1 VSYHFE
7 PIATK
12 AAARYVFDASWGE
25 RRARAFYRSTYGWLL
40 RQHLDADLRFVE
52 KTPQN
57 SFVVPFLARAFP
69 EAQFVH
75 IIRDGRDVALSYS
88 KEPWLQ
94 AASLGSDRWEPGGYR
109 WGPYAR
115 FWVERERVDE
125 FESTSD
131 LHRCIWA
138 WRRFTE
144 AALAAGADLSSA
156 RYLELR
162 YEDVVTE
169 PGAAAEPLLEFLG
182 EYGQDAQTAL
192 QRALSGARPASV
204 GRWRNELTTEMRRP
218 WSARPALLKPGIR
231 VVNPY
236 RRSVADSSSVLA
248 TERCSCRPCSPHTLA
263 WSVPRVCT
271 SSNASAARGV
281 GIVAPPLRARGPGP
295 VPRGLGRP
303 ISRRQRSVRAAP
315 YVRIRDG
322 TDRVAGSVTPPGERR
337 RHLRHLSGSSATPD
351 AVFVHIVRAGRD
363 VVASLY
369 DVAKSN
375 PEEWGGFRDLD
386 SCINR
391 WLEDVEITRSR
402 MGHPRHMPVR
412 YERLVNDPERELRT
426 VCESIGLP
434 FERKMVDNTVRPS
447 RRRRPSGFG
456 DGTARPV
463 TGSNQN
469 LRQCSTA
476 SAEHVEH
483 RLRVDIDTR
492 LDPRDSGNAGLHLF
506 VRQSP

>member
-1 VSYHFE
+1 MTRPSESPNVRPITWRSLPGLARWTASEDRRLYVSKGRPLSPRRIAATVTPALKRPIFVVGAPRSGTTFLGDSIGALPSVSYHFE

-69 EAQFVH
+69 DAQFIH

-156 RYLELR
+156 HYLELR

-169 PGAAAEPLLEFLG
+169 PGAAAELLLEFLG
-182 EYGQDAQTAL
+182 EYGQDARTAL
-192 QRALSGARPASV
+192 QRALSGARPGSV
-204 GRWRNELTTEMRRP
+204 GRWRNELTTQMRET
-218 WSARPALLKPGIR
+218 
-231 VVNPY
+231 V
-236 RRSVADSSSVLA
+236 
-248 TERCSCRPCSPHTLA
+248 EREAGTL
-263 WSVPRVCT
+263 
-271 SSNASAARGV
+271 
-281 GIVAPPLRARGPGP
+281 
-295 VPRGLGRP
+295 
-303 ISRRQRSVRAAP
+303 
-315 YVRIRDG
+315 
-322 TDRVAGSVTPPGERR
+322 
-337 RHLRHLSGSSATPD
+337 
-351 AVFVHIVRAGRD
+351 
-363 VVASLY
+363 
-369 DVAKSN
+369 
-375 PEEWGGFRDLD
+375 
-386 SCINR
+386 
-391 WLEDVEITRSR
+391 
-402 MGHPRHMPVR
+402 
-412 YERLVNDPERELRT
+412 LVNLGYT
-426 VCESIGLP
+426 W
-434 FERKMVDNTVRPS
+434 
-447 RRRRPSGFG
+447 
-456 DGTARPV
+456 
-463 TGSNQN
+463 
-469 LRQCSTA
+469 
-476 SAEHVEH
+476 
-483 RLRVDIDTR
+483 
-492 LDPRDSGNAGLHLF
+492 
-506 VRQSP
+506 